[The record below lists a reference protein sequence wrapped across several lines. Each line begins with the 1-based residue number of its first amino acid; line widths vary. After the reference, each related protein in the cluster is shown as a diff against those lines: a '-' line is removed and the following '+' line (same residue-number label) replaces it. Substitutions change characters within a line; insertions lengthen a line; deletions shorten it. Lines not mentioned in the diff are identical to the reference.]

1 MVLLIAAIFL
11 LGVFLHAIT
20 QIPKISRQV
29 AMDAAI
35 APAPTLVG
43 KLLQMMLTVQAM
55 SIAMLP
61 ANARK

>member
-35 APAPTLVG
+35 APAQTLVG
-43 KLLQMMLTVQAM
+43 KLLQTILSVKTVTT
-55 SIAMLP
+55 AMLP